1 MSFFISFYMV
11 GMSVTAMLVMFGKAS
26 GMMRFDTEEDGEA
39 DAVDYVFWILA
50 WPRILAMIIA
60 AIYRRF

>member
-1 MSFFISFYMV
+1 MV